1 MKISARDLVRR
12 VAVQLVDEGNVNW
25 SEPELAAW
33 LQEGVNALA
42 QLRPDLFTRTTEVEV
57 EQGAAKQQLPEK
69 ATRVTRVLTVRRG
82 EDGVPQALTR
92 FDPVTLSAISPNWYA
107 VKGRPRQFATTADQT
122 RFWLYPIPDR
132 SDYRAEVEA
141 VVVPEIPTP
150 AEWAD
155 EEADDTFEVDSRFER
170 ALVDY
175 MLYRALDKDS
185 DGSSPER
192 AQARYQAFHDAAFDT
207 FYPPP
212 REAQEQMQRQQEQA
226 ANQRER

>member
-12 VAVQLVDEGNVNW
+12 VAVQLVDESHVDW

-42 QLRPDLFTRTTEVEV
+42 QLRPDLFTRTTETEIEEEV
-57 EQGAAKQQLPEK
+57 ARQSLPDE
-69 ATRVTRVLTVRRG
+69 ATRVTRVLTIRRG
-82 EDGVPQALTR
+82 EDGTPRALTR
-92 FDPVTLSAISPNWYA
+92 FDVNSLSAIKPDWYET
-107 VKGRPRQFATTADQT
+107 KGRPRQFATTADQS
-122 RFWLYPIPDR
+122 RFWLYPVPDR
-132 SDYRAEVEA
+132 DDYRAEVE
-141 VVVPEIPTP
+141 VVVIPDIPSP
-150 AEWAD
+150 AQWAD
-155 EEADDTFEVDSRFER
+155 EDEDDTFEIDSRFER

-175 MLYRALDKDS
+175 MLYRALGKDS

-226 ANQRER
+226 RSQRER